1 MFEAIISKIE
11 QYDSIVIFG
20 HLNPDGDCYG
30 SQIALRNILKT
41 RYPEK
46 KIYCVGSGL
55 KKFFDIL
62 GKMDVV
68 SDEIIAQSLAI
79 VLDSNDINRLED
91 QRAWKARDFAKID
104 HHIDTYTFHE
114 GPEVIDDTA
123 TSTCELIYR
132 FAKENNFEI
141 DLIAGS
147 ALYLG
152 MMTDT
157 ARFQFA
163 NNFVRM
169 FEIARDLCDLGVD
182 PILLNKTNNLVPEI
196 SITIKSF
203 IYSHVKKDK
212 RGIIYAVATKKDRE
226 QLGVTSAQICAN
238 TSLLSYVTGYPVWLV
253 ASETDN
259 GGMQVEMRSSTFDI
273 QKIATH
279 FGGGG
284 HTFAAGFTYK
294 KFGPEVI
301 NELLDL
307 LAGVVK
313 KGNEQN
319 VGRTTPSRN

>member
-30 SQIALRNILKT
+30 SQIALRNILRT

-46 KIYCVGSGL
+46 QVYCVGSGL

-212 RGIIYAVATKKDRE
+212 RGIIYAIATKKDRE

-238 TSLLSYVTGYPVWLV
+238 TSLLSYVTGYPVWLI

-313 KGNEQN
+313 KGNE
-319 VGRTTPSRN
+319 

>member
-30 SQIALRNILKT
+30 SQIALRNILKLQ
-41 RYPEK
+41 YPNK
-46 KIYCVGSGL
+46 QVYCVGSGL

-62 GKMDVV
+62 GQMDVV
-68 SDEIIAQSLAI
+68 SDEVIAQSLAI
-79 VLDSNDINRLED
+79 VVDSNDINRLED
-91 QRAWKARDFAKID
+91 QRAWKAHDFAKID
-104 HHIDTYTFHE
+104 HHIDTFTFHE
-114 GPEVIDDTA
+114 GPEVIDDNA
-123 TSTCELIYR
+123 TSTFELIYR

-141 DLIAGS
+141 DLIAAS

-152 MMTDT
+152 LMTDT

-169 FEIARDLCDLGVD
+169 FEIARDLCALGVD

-196 SITIKSF
+196 TLTIKTF
-203 IYSHVKKDK
+203 IYSHVKKDP
-212 RGIIYAVATKKDRE
+212 RGIIYAVATKEERE
-226 QLGVTSAQICAN
+226 QLGVTSAQICGN
-238 TSLLSYVTGYPVWLV
+238 TSLLSYVAGFPVWFV

-294 KFGPEVI
+294 KFGQEI
-301 NELLDL
+301 IDELLDL

-313 KGNEQN
+313 KGNE
-319 VGRTTPSRN
+319 

>member
-212 RGIIYAVATKKDRE
+212 RGIIYAIATKKDRE

-238 TSLLSYVTGYPVWLV
+238 TSLLSYVTGYPVWLI

-319 VGRTTPSRN
+319 VGRTTPSRD

>member
-30 SQIALRNILKT
+30 SQIALRNILKLK
-41 RYPEK
+41 YPNK
-46 KIYCVGSGL
+46 QIYCVGSGL
-55 KKFFDIL
+55 KKFFDII

-68 SDEIIAQSLAI
+68 SDEVIAQSLAI

-104 HHIDTYTFHE
+104 HHIDTFTFHE

-123 TSTCELIYR
+123 TSTCELIYL

-141 DLIAGS
+141 DLISAS

-169 FEIARDLCDLGVD
+169 FEIARDLCDRGVD

-196 SITIKSF
+196 NISIKSF
-203 IYSHVKKDK
+203 IYSHVKKDR
-212 RGIIYAVATKKDRE
+212 RGIIYAVATKEDRE
-226 QLGVTSAQICAN
+226 KLGVTSAQICAN
-238 TSLLSYVTGYPVWLV
+238 TSLLSYVVGFPVWLI

-294 KFGPEVI
+294 KFGQDVL

-307 LAGVVK
+307 LADTVK
-313 KGNEQN
+313 KGNE
-319 VGRTTPSRN
+319 